1 MKPCFLI
8 CRAMFVQNIVRRATQ
23 VPALAR
29 AISSTAPKP
38 SNLPARE
45 YFCHYQLVS
54 LVVIWLIVAMPKL
67 WNNVNCVV
75 MPGLKIC

>member
-1 MKPCFLI
+1 MKPWFLI

-45 YFCHYQLVS
+45 YLALSARLIGGDLADLV
-54 LVVIWLIVAMPKL
+54 LIVAMP
-67 WNNVNCVV
+67 
-75 MPGLKIC
+75 IRAQ